1 MKQNNK
7 VLSIQINLN
16 GLSFCIKDLK
26 NKTVEHLHDI
36 DFNKSLSPHEIL
48 PYLKEELSSKTVFSQ
63 DFHEVVVIHQNELTT
78 LVPNTLFNENFSA
91 DYLKFNSKILK
102 SDYISHD
109 VLDTLGITN
118 VYVPFVNV
126 NNYIFDT
133 FGQFIYKHTITAF
146 IESILQSKPVSDQPS
161 VYINLNQDSFE
172 ILVLEKKK
180 VLLSNVHEYFTKED
194 FLYYVLFTFEQLNL
208 DPEVNPVFLSGRIN
222 INDDNYQQLYAYV
235 RNIEF
240 LSDHLDSKRFQV
252 SDKDITKYFVI
263 LNSN

>member
-16 GLSFCIKDLK
+16 GLSFCIKDYQA
-26 NKTVEHLHDI
+26 NTVDHLHDI
-36 DFNKSLSPHEIL
+36 DFNKTLSPHEIL
-48 PYLKEELSSKTVFSQ
+48 PYLKEELSSKAVFSQ
-63 DFHEVVVIHQNELTT
+63 DFQEVIVIHQNELST
-78 LVPNTLFNENFSA
+78 LVPNILFNENSSA

-118 VYVPFVNV
+118 VYVPFVNI

-133 FGQFIYKHTITAF
+133 FGQFTYKHTTTAF
-146 IESILQSKPVSDQPS
+146 IESIFQSELSYDEPTF
-161 VYINLNQDSFE
+161 YINLSQDSFE
-172 ILVLEKKK
+172 ILVLKKNTF
-180 VLLSNVHEYFTKED
+180 LLSNVHEYYSKDD

-208 DPEVNPVFLSGRIN
+208 DPEINRVFLSGRIDTKDEN
-222 INDDNYQQLYAYV
+222 FEHLYSYV

-240 LSDHLDSKRFQV
+240 LSDHLDLKQFQV
-252 SDKDITKYFVI
+252 SNEDLNKYFVL
-263 LNSN
+263 LNCH